1 MFSKMLQMKQ
11 IKERMTIP
19 KKVNINKILK
29 TEMDRRMERIREF
42 LLHEEQLLPTTRSI
56 YDTLIKKVKND
67 VRSTKYDDIPRHR
80 DEQ

>member
-1 MFSKMLQMKQ
+1 
-11 IKERMTIP
+11 MTTP
-19 KKVNINKILK
+19 KRVKIVRGNNFIDKILK

-56 YDTLIKKVKND
+56 YDNLIKKVKHD
-67 VRSTKYDDIPRHR
+67 SRSTGYDDLPRHR